1 MNLYKFLTFLLWAVY
16 LSVVIH
22 YEHDESSLF
31 MTQLAGK
38 ETIFNNSKL
47 IENSFLQ
54 IIHIDLISLFP
65 QITSPASIYA
75 HDQSHF

>member
-1 MNLYKFLTFLLWAVY
+1 MNLYEFLTFLLWAVY
-16 LSVVIH
+16 LSGVVH
-22 YEHDESSLF
+22 YEHESSLF

-54 IIHIDLISLFP
+54 IIHIDLISLFS
-65 QITSPASIYA
+65 QITSPTSIYA
-75 HDQSHF
+75 HAQSHF

>member
-1 MNLYKFLTFLLWAVY
+1 MNLYEFVTFLLWAVY

-22 YEHDESSLF
+22 YEHESSLF

-47 IENSFLQ
+47 IQNSFLQ
-54 IIHIDLISLFP
+54 IIHIDLISLFS
-65 QITSPASIYA
+65 QITSPASMYA